1 MILQITRQADGEEQE
16 NLVDGV
22 SDVVSSISEIS
33 YVEKDNTLRKIVFD
47 APYKENNKLLNIYL
61 LNDDGKTIKKVY
73 QSTY

>member
-22 SDVVSSISEIS
+22 SDVVYSISEIS